1 MRKITKRDKQTIRLL
16 KWIKQ
21 YPGWWYL
28 ICTPDDEHMNI
39 KMMNT
44 LIKHLAQEQ
53 LYEIIF
59 VLLMVHR
66 KEKYVKDVSSFMLLD
81 MVTENWGGQRKNR
94 EQMIKNILEYFE

>member
-1 MRKITKRDKQTIRLL
+1 MKKLTKRDKQTILFL
-16 KWIKQ
+16 KWVKK

-28 ICTPDDEHMNI
+28 ICTPNDEHMNI

-44 LIKHLAQEQ
+44 LIRHLAQEQ

-66 KEKYVKDVSSFMLLD
+66 KERYVKDIPSFMLLD
-81 MVTENWGGQRKNR
+81 MITENWSGKRKDK
-94 EQMIKNILEYFE
+94 EQMIKDILKYFE